1 MSHFD
6 VTRSGML
13 TLLVDGGRYGYGDL
27 GITQS
32 GPADRYS
39 AALAN
44 KLLHNRPDAPLLEVN
59 MGGLSLTAHTATN
72 IALTG
77 GHAFVKINGSS
88 RRLWRTHRIEPGD
101 TLTIGMVTQGLRL
114 YLAVSGGFE
123 AETILGSA
131 SVSLRDRI
139 GRPLLDGDRL
149 ACRDH
154 APLKLTRTISP
165 WLIPDF
171 PSPLRLRFVTGY
183 QAEALGT
190 KAVTILTAAP
200 YRVTN
205 ATDRMGARLEG
216 TPITHTH
223 EILSEPIAYGAIQIP
238 PDGQPIVML
247 NERQTI
253 GGYPK
258 IGSVIPMDAYRLAQ
272 ARPGTKIVF
281 EEIGLDE
288 AIAIEKQLEDF
299 LADPA

>member
-13 TLLVDGGRYGYGDL
+13 SLMVDGGRYGYSDL

-59 MGGLSLTAHTATN
+59 MGGLSLTAHAATN
-72 IALTG
+72 IAFTG
-77 GHAFVKINGSS
+77 GQAHVKINGES
-88 RRLWRTHRIEPGD
+88 RRLWHTHRIEVGD
-101 TLTIGMVTQGLRL
+101 TIEIGMVTQGLRL

-123 AETILGSA
+123 ADAILGSA

-139 GRPLLDGDRL
+139 GQALSVGDQL
-149 ACRDH
+149 ACQDH
-154 APLKLTRTISP
+154 KSLIMTRTISP
-165 WLIPDF
+165 YLVPDF
-171 PSPLRLRFVTGY
+171 SSPLRLRFVVGY
-183 QAEALGT
+183 QDQTLG
-190 KAVTILTAAP
+190 VTAKTTLTAAP

-216 TPITHTH
+216 TAIVHSLD
-223 EILSEPIAYGAIQIP
+223 ILSEPIAYGAIQIP

-272 ARPGTKIVF
+272 ARPGAEIVF
-281 EEIGLDE
+281 EEIGLKE
-288 AIAIEKQLEDF
+288 AIEVEKQLGDF